1 MHARR
6 GERRTDLNDHKCPYY
21 DKYENNQG
29 PLENYFYCS
38 ADNWDQV
45 DTPGQ
50 TDPEDYRYICYG
62 DSGTGLMSRRGNEWD
77 VAGVVSWGEV
87 SGSGRGCGVY
97 PESFVKLNAQ
107 ASIDFIKPYLKQYR
121 AAANMPQCPGWE

>member
-6 GERRTDLNDHKCPYY
+6 EGRTTDLNDHKCPYY
-21 DKYENNQG
+21 DKYENYQG
-29 PLENYFYCS
+29 PLEDYFYCS

-50 TDPEDYRYICYG
+50 ADPEDYRYICYG

-77 VAGVVSWGEV
+77 VAGVVSWGDTLD
-87 SGSGRGCGVY
+87 GRGCGVY
-97 PESFVKLNAQ
+97 PESFVNLHHPE
-107 ASIDFIKPYLKQYR
+107 SISFIKSRLR
-121 AAANMPQCPGWE
+121 AARSAAGMAQCPGW

>member
-1 MHARR
+1 M
-6 GERRTDLNDHKCPYY
+6 G
-21 DKYENNQG
+21 G
-29 PLENYFYCS
+29 YFYCS